1 MAVLSSAQVI
11 PKYVAGDAEQVCLF
25 ALKNVNA
32 GDTIDLA
39 TIGNN
44 ASFLFIYKAV
54 VVTASGAAGVAT
66 VTGTVVTMPAAL
78 SANSSGYLTV
88 VGC

>member
-1 MAVLSSAQVI
+1 MAVLTPAQVI
-11 PKYVAGDAEQVCLF
+11 PKYVAGDAEQVVLF
-25 ALKNVNA
+25 ALKNVSA
-32 GDTIDLA
+32 ADTIDLS

-54 VVTASGAAGVAT
+54 VVTGAGAAAAAT
-66 VTGTVVTMPAAL
+66 VVGTVVTMPTGMP
-78 SANSSGYLTV
+78 ANSSGYLTV

>member
-1 MAVLSSAQVI
+1 MAVLTSAQVI

-32 GDTIDLA
+32 GDTIDLS

-54 VVTASGAAGVAT
+54 VVTGAGNAGVAGT
-66 VTGTVVTMPAAL
+66 AGTVVTMPAAL
-78 SANSSGYLTV
+78 APNTSGYLTV

>member
-1 MAVLSSAQVI
+1 MAVLTGAQVI
-11 PKYVAGDAEQVCLF
+11 PKYIAGDAEQVVLF
-25 ALKNVNA
+25 ALKNVNP

-54 VVTASGAAGVAT
+54 VVTGAGQAGIAAT
-66 VTGTVVTMPAAL
+66 AGTVVTMPAAL
-78 SANSSGYLTV
+78 PANAAGYLTV

>member
-1 MAVLSSAQVI
+1 MAVLTSAQVI
-11 PKYVAGDAEQVCLF
+11 PKYVSGDAEQTALF

-32 GDTIDLA
+32 GDTIDLG

-54 VVTASGAAGVAT
+54 VVTPAGAAGIASVA
-66 VTGTVVTMPAAL
+66 GTVVTMPAAL
-78 SANSSGYLTV
+78 PANASGYLTV